1 MGIITL
7 IWVVWGFSLCF
18 GASGWF
24 YGDPGDFVM
33 LNRVSGAPLPSEARG
48 KMGEAFVD
56 GIPGLVFCA
65 YQGMFAVI
73 TPALMTGAFAERI
86 KFGPF
91 ILFVVLWVHL
101 VYFPWVH
108 WVWGPNGWLA
118 AWDVYDFAGGIV
130 VHVTAGFSA
139 LATVVALPS
148 REEVEGAPGDTTP
161 HNVPYVALGTA
172 MLWFGSVWKS
182 TSTATMKGA

>member
-1 MGIITL
+1 
-7 IWVVWGFSLCF
+7 
-18 GASGWF
+18 
-24 YGDPGDFVM
+24 
-33 LNRVSGAPLPSEARG
+33 
-48 KMGEAFVD
+48 
-56 GIPGLVFCA
+56 
-65 YQGMFAVI
+65 
-73 TPALMTGAFAERI
+73 MTGAFAERI

-91 ILFVVLWVHL
+91 IVFVVLWVHL

-148 REEVEGAPGDTTP
+148 REEVEGAPVDTTP